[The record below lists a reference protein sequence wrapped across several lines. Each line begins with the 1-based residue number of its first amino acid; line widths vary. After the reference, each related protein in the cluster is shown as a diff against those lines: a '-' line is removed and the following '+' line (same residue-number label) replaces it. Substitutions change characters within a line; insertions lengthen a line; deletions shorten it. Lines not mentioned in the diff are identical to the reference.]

1 MDLKCFFVEGN
12 NDPEDSEIIFAKS
25 SIEAKRWWASE
36 HGDGEKYITGIS
48 ARRRQEWDQYAPG
61 PVPSLELL
69 DAGWSM
75 ECHGCGVRIDQDA
88 IGTSEPYTDHY
99 TYEDYALNRE
109 YGPDLT
115 LPVCDPYEP
124 IPGSIFCNK
133 ACHDRE
139 MAERKRIKRMEAK
152 ALAIVRAHV
161 LRHFP
166 GVTIEESDRYGSHVY
181 VNRDRC
187 GALLIVDVRVGFK
200 CPGMKYGAT
209 FAVRDERWRQSYV
222 INGRPWEPRDGYHT
236 RTQRNRAPLSQRKR
250 DVELWVANGDK
261 DVWDA
266 WRAGIKTETEADAEH
281 AAV

>member
-1 MDLKCFFVEGN
+1 MADLKCFFVEGN

-25 SIEAKRWWASE
+25 SIEAKRWWANE
-36 HGDGEKYITGIS
+36 YGDGDRCIAGIS
-48 ARRRQEWDQYAPG
+48 AKRRPEWDEHAPG

-69 DAGWSM
+69 DAGWWM

-88 IGTSEPYTDHY
+88 IGTSEPYTDGY
-99 TYEDYALNRE
+99 TYEDFALDRE

-115 LPVCDPYEP
+115 LPICQPVEP
-124 IPGSIFCNK
+124 KPGVIYCND
-133 ACHDRE
+133 ACHARHD
-139 MAERKRIKRMEAK
+139 AERKRIKRMEAK

-161 LRHFP
+161 LRRFP
-166 GVTIEESDRYGSHVY
+166 GVTIDESDRSGSHVY

-209 FAVRDERWRQSYV
+209 FAVRDEKWRHSHV
-222 INGRPWEPRDGYHT
+222 IDGRPWEPSDGYHT
-236 RTQRNRAPLSQRKR
+236 RTKRNRAPLSQRKR

-261 DVWDA
+261 ETWEA
-266 WRAGIKTETEADAEH
+266 WHAGIKAEAEVH
-281 AAV
+281 AA